1 MCFMIS
7 DSSYFYYKYLK
18 NISVFPPKTI
28 TLDQP
33 NLSLQ
38 ASMVLVPGL
47 IWDEVNKDRDS
58 KTETSV
64 GMQSKDRWVSTLCVS
79 LFSLQNTR

>member
-28 TLDQP
+28 SLDQP

-38 ASMVLVPGL
+38 PSMVLVPGL

-64 GMQSKDRWVSTLCVS
+64 GMQSKDRWVSILCVS